1 MSNLF
6 CMRNLICVLFSF
18 VLTLS
23 AIADNKNTAIAKA
36 ALTTAPV
43 TFDNLYKAKLY
54 GFNVTVTN
62 RLTNLGNNQYDLLFK
77 AESMIGSVTETS
89 RMQWLADKK
98 TIQPLHYVYKRRGLG
113 KKRDADLSFNWLEK
127 SVLNN
132 VDNSRWQMNIV
143 DQVQDK
149 LSYQVQLAQEL
160 RAGKKQFT
168 YQIADGGELKEYS
181 FEVLGEEL
189 LETPLGK
196 VNTIKVK
203 RSRSNNKRVTYAWIA
218 PGWDYLLVRL
228 QQEEGGKSY
237 TIYIT
242 QAKINGKTIEKF

>member
-1 MSNLF
+1 
-6 CMRNLICVLFSF
+6 MRNLICMPNVICVLFSF
-18 VLTLS
+18 VLALP
-23 AIADNKNTAIAKA
+23 AIADNKKTNLTKTA
-36 ALTTAPV
+36 TAPV

-54 GFNVTVTN
+54 GFNITVTN
-62 RLTNLGNNQYDLLFK
+62 RLTDLGNGQFDLLFK
-77 AESMIGSVTETS
+77 ADSMIGSITETS

-98 TIQPLHYVYKRRGLG
+98 IIQPLHYVYKRRGLG
-113 KKRDADLSFNWLEK
+113 KKRDANLSFNWQEK

-149 LSYQVQLAQEL
+149 LSYQIQLAQEL
-160 RAGKKQFT
+160 RAGKKKFT

-181 FEVLGEEL
+181 FEVMGEEL

-196 VNTIKVK
+196 VNAIKVK
-203 RSRSNNKRVTYAWIA
+203 RSRSNNKRVTYAWVA
-218 PGWDYLLVRL
+218 PDWHYLLVRL
-228 QQEEGGKSY
+228 QQEEGGKAY

-242 QAKINGKTIEKF
+242 QAKINGKNIETF

>member
-1 MSNLF
+1 MKKTRIYITHHLNL
-6 CMRNLICVLFSF
+6 LLALVSL
-18 VLTLS
+18 LAGS
-23 AIADNKNTAIAKA
+23 AVAETKA
-36 ALTTAPV
+36 VPGSLAPV
-43 TFDNLYKAKLY
+43 VFDNVYKAKLY

-62 RLTNLGNNQYDLLFK
+62 RLTSLGNNQYDLLFK
-77 AESMIGSVTETS
+77 AETMIGSVTETS
-89 RMQWLADKK
+89 RMQWLPETK

-127 SVLNN
+127 SLINN

-160 RAGKKQFT
+160 RAGKKNFT
-168 YQIADGGELKEYS
+168 YQIADGGELKEYR

-203 RSRSNNKRVTYAWIA
+203 RSRSNNKRVTYAWVA
-218 PGWDYLLVRL
+218 PDWHYLLVRL
-228 QQEEGGKSY
+228 QQEEGGKAY

-242 QAKINGKTIEKF
+242 DANLNGKTIDKF